1 MHSPVAANGN
11 IGLAVSMVEL
21 SARCHIGLHGMQQ
34 RIDALGRSITGLQ
47 AIAIAT
53 WLL

>member
-1 MHSPVAANGN
+1 MHSPVAANGK
-11 IGLAVSMVEL
+11 IGLAVSKVG
-21 SARCHIGLHGMQQ
+21 HIGLHGMQQ

-47 AIAIAT
+47 AIAIAA